1 WPIMLAVDSACEELR
16 LLISVD
22 SELFSWLMPDTV
34 DSCAIWVV
42 SCELSIGLLGS
53 WFFICAINSVRKRFW
68 IASGLLLSR
77 LEELVVVDELLLVP
91 FIAVSRSL
99 ETIAMVQVLVI
110 GRW

>member
-1 WPIMLAVDSACEELR
+1 
-16 LLISVD
+16 
-22 SELFSWLMPDTV
+22 
-34 DSCAIWVV
+34 
-42 SCELSIGLLGS
+42 
-53 WFFICAINSVRKRFW
+53 
-68 IASGLLLSR
+68 LSR